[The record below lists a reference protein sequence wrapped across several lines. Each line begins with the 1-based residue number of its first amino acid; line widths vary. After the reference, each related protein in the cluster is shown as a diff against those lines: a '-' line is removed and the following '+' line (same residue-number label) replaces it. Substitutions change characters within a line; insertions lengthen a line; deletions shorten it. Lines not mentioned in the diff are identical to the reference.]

1 MIAPG
6 VERVKDLLETLPR
19 SERLIIAMGLRSFF
33 GIIILAIARMFY
45 GLLIADWN
53 WVLEE
58 WGREKWSLE
67 GGILTDWRDR

>member
-53 WVLEE
+53 
-58 WGREKWSLE
+58 
-67 GGILTDWRDR
+67 